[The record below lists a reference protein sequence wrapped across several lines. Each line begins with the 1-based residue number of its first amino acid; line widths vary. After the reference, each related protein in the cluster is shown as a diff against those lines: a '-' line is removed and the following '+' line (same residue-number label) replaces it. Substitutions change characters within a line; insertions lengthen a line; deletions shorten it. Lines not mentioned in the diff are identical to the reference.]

1 MEKKNKG
8 LLGAILVIGSGIMW
22 GHSTY
27 FVHMLTDERY
37 AAPGELLSE
46 TGAAVTRLAFAFVML
61 AIYMLTFKRKELKAD
76 AKAVI
81 YSILGGLIGMVFCT
95 VIYYY
100 SINENGSAAAAVLMY
115 TSPAIVV
122 VLSAIIF
129 KERITKIKL
138 ISLIL
143 AFAGTVFVSG
153 LIVGYRPLST
163 IGLIFG
169 AITGVCYALYS
180 IFSSL
185 AMKNGAAPLTVI
197 FYALFSASVA
207 VMIYAA
213 INGELVSTMK
223 TVASSNKVMLLVF
236 GQSSFDCVL
245 PYLAYTLGVKYT
257 GASKAS
263 IMSTTEIVVSALI
276 AYVSFK
282 EAVDIYTFIGIALVI
297 GSIILLNLEKK
308 DNSEE

>member
-1 MEKKNKG
+1 MVKKNKG
-8 LLGAILVIGSGIMW
+8 LLGAVLVIGSGIMW

-27 FVHMLTDERY
+27 FVHYLTDKNW

-61 AIYMLTFKRKELKAD
+61 AIYMLLFNRKELKAKP
-76 AKAVI
+76 KAI
-81 YSILGGLIGMVFCT
+81 LYSVLGGLIGMVFCT

-122 VLSAIIF
+122 ILSAFIF
-129 KERITKIKL
+129 KEKITRIKL

-153 LIVGYRPLST
+153 LVVGYKPLT
-163 IGLIFG
+163 TTGLIFG
-169 AITGVCYALYS
+169 AITGICYALYS

-197 FYALFSASVA
+197 FYALCSATVA
-207 VMIYAA
+207 ILIYSA
-213 INGELVSTMK
+213 INGDLGETMK
-223 TVASSNKVMLLVF
+223 IVATKKRVMLLVF

-263 IMSTTEIVVSALI
+263 IMSTTEIVISALI
-276 AYVSFK
+276 AYK
-282 EAVDIYTFIGIALVI
+282 EFHEKIDVYTFLGIALVI
-297 GSIILLNLEKK
+297 ASIVLLNLDKPK
-308 DNSEE
+308 DIE